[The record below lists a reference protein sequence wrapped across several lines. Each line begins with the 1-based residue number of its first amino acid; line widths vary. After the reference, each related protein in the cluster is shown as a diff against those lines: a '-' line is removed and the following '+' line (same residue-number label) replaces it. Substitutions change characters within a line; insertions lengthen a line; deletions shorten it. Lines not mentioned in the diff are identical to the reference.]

1 MIKKISIRW
10 FIFFALAAFYTVIL
24 GALLYF
30 NLFKYVFD
38 VNLQN
43 QIINTVSNNARTLIN
58 GLVHTKDYLT
68 IPELEIINSWM
79 AQDPRIKNVVYFNEN
94 GSIRWHRNK
103 DLLQKSFSEY
113 DRAGYME
120 TYAASDAMISKSP
133 KVVMKNDGTMYEIAI
148 PLKLAKDDK
157 VVGVISLDVSREQ
170 VQTEIKGAMYK
181 YLLGSIAIMFLMG
194 FVLYIFVIKPIVS
207 PIVALTN
214 SIDNIS
220 TKTFQ
225 FDFAQRGDEVGD
237 LANSIENFLT
247 KVKAELEEQEE
258 LSKNRKHYE
267 QEWWAEVL
275 AATIPKGSRAL
286 VVDENNNV
294 MHTNFELPLK
304 KEGPIHLLDIFGVTQ
319 QEVVRIVGQA
329 MENPGKIFRA
339 TTQSNGREF
348 GIKTLQLT
356 SKGGIIRTL
365 IVLEPLASKK

>member
-1 MIKKISIRW
+1 MIKKISVRW
-10 FIFFALAAFYTVIL
+10 FLWFTLAAFYTIIL
-24 GALLYF
+24 GALLFY

-43 QIINTVSNNARTLIN
+43 QIINTVSGNARTLIN
-58 GLVHTKDYLT
+58 GLVTKDYLT
-68 IPELEIINSWM
+68 IPELEIITSWPTH
-79 AQDPRIKNVVYFNEN
+79 DPRIKQVVYFNGN
-94 GSIRWHRNK
+94 GSIRWHNNK
-103 DLLQKSFSEY
+103 DLIQKSFKEY
-113 DRAGYME
+113 ERGGYLE
-120 TYAASDAMISKSP
+120 SYAAYDAMVNRIP
-133 KVVMKNDGTMYEIAI
+133 KVEMKKNGAMYEIAI
-148 PLKLAKDDK
+148 PLKLAKDDQ

-170 VQTEIKGAMYK
+170 VQKEIKSAMFRYFLGA
-181 YLLGSIAIMFLMG
+181 IAIMFLMG
-194 FVLYIFVIKPIVS
+194 FVLYILVIKKVVS

-225 FDFAQRGDEVGD
+225 FDFTERPDEVGA
-237 LANSIENFLT
+237 LAKSIENFLT
-247 KVKAELEEQEE
+247 KVKQELEEQEE

-275 AATIPKGSRAL
+275 AAAIPKGSRAL
-286 VVDENNNV
+286 VVDENNNI

-304 KEGPIHLLDIFGVTQ
+304 KEGPIHLLDIFGANQ

-329 MENPGKIFRA
+329 MENPGKVFRA
-339 TTQSNGREF
+339 TTQSGGREF

-365 IVLEPLASKK
+365 IILEPLKAKK

>member
-1 MIKKISIRW
+1 MIKKTSVRW
-10 FIFFALAAFYTVIL
+10 FIWFTLAAFYTIIL

-43 QIINTVSNNARTLIN
+43 QIINTVSNNARVLIN
-58 GLVHTKDYLT
+58 GLVTKNYLT
-68 IPELEIINSWM
+68 IPELEIITSWPTH
-79 AQDPRIKNVVYFNEN
+79 DPRIKGVVYFNGD
-94 GSIRWHRNK
+94 GSIRWHNNK
-103 DLLQKSFSEY
+103 ELIQKSFKDYE
-113 DRAGYME
+113 RGGYLE
-120 TYAASDAMISKSP
+120 TYAAYDAMVNRMP
-133 KVVMKNDGTMYEIAI
+133 KVNMKRDGSMYEIAI
-148 PLKLAKDDK
+148 PLKLAKDDQ

-170 VQTEIKGAMYK
+170 VQQEIKSAMTR

-194 FVLYIFVIKPIVS
+194 FVLYIFVIKKIIAPI
-207 PIVALTN
+207 ITLTN

-225 FDFAQRGDEVGD
+225 FDFAQREDEVGD
-237 LANSIENFLT
+237 LAKAIENFLI
-247 KVKAELEEQEE
+247 KVKQELEEQEE

-275 AATIPKGSRAL
+275 AAAIPKGSRAL
-286 VVDENNNV
+286 VVDENNNI

-304 KEGPIHLLDIFGVTQ
+304 KEGPIHLLDIFGATQ

-329 MENPGKIFRA
+329 METPGKVFRA

-365 IVLEPLASKK
+365 IILEPLSVKK